1 MNNHHWIFLSPHLDD
16 VTLSCGALVWDL
28 VRQGHRVEI
37 WTLMTG
43 LPPDEDFSPFAQQ
56 LHETWGI
63 SGTEAILARCA
74 EDRAAGAILGA
85 ELRHF
90 DWPDAI
96 YRRDTLTGETIVNN
110 DDQLFSRAP
119 EPTLVNEIVEMISSS
134 LPEAAH
140 LVFPIGLGGHID
152 HQAVV
157 RAGAALA
164 REKTYYADYPYIVKD
179 FHDPR
184 LWDGCLKKIPRAFSP
199 AALDAWQAAVLCY
212 TSQLS
217 TFWRDEDEARLAI
230 SNYLA
235 GGGGCLWTESR
246 LDSQSAQR

>member
-1 MNNHHWIFLSPHLDD
+1 MKKFSWDSSLIATSNTQNQIIHRILPQFHAANDTRDTAAPAPCCNPAILDTILFMNNHHWIFLSPHLDD

-37 WTLMTG
+37 WTLMAG

-63 SGTEAILARCA
+63 SGTEAILARRA
-74 EDRAAGAILGA
+74 EDRAACAILGA

-96 YRRDTLTGETIVNN
+96 YRRDTLTGEPMVNN

-134 LPEAAH
+134 LPEGAH

-157 RAGAALA
+157 RAGAAIA
-164 REKTYYADYPYIVKD
+164 REKI
-179 FHDPR
+179 
-184 LWDGCLKKIPRAFSP
+184 L
-199 AALDAWQAAVLCY
+199 LCG
-212 TSQLS
+212 LS
-217 TFWRDEDEARLAI
+217 LHR
-230 SNYLA
+230 
-235 GGGGCLWTESR
+235 
-246 LDSQSAQR
+246 